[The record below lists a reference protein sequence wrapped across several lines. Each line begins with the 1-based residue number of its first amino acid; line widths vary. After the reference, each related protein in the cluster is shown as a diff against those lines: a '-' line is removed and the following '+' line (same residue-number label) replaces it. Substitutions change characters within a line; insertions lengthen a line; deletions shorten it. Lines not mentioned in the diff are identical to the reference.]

1 MTNRKTIRHCT
12 TALLRRCLWRVVRW
26 LNRETLLSR
35 TELELRIERGR
46 YADLRNERDCYAEIA
61 THNHGEILRLR
72 GINERLRAILRNR
85 QLPRTSRMSNGEERT
100 QHE

>member
-1 MTNRKTIRHCT
+1 MNTIKTLKLRA

-26 LNRETLLSR
+26 LNRETLVSR
-35 TELELRIERGR
+35 AELELRIERGR

-72 GINERLRAILRNR
+72 GINERLRAIIRDRRSSPNVEISHAEKK
-85 QLPRTSRMSNGEERT
+85 T
-100 QHE
+100 